1 MDERL
6 TFRYDREGDI
16 LYVDRLPPYAEQ
28 ESEEL
33 EDGVVARLN
42 PRTGD
47 VENWEVLYFST
58 RLMRQTLFDL
68 PTHVDLRQAA

>member
-1 MDERL
+1 MDEGL

-16 LYVDRLPPYAEQ
+16 LHVDRVPPYAEQ

-33 EDGVVARLN
+33 EDGLVTRLN

-47 VENWEVLYFST
+47 VENWEVLFFSA
-58 RLMRQTLFDL
+58 RLMRDGLFNL